1 MSDAVQSHAA
11 PSARED
17 IAFMRALAVEGA
29 DGPILG
35 GSILLATGLIY
46 AAACVLDWL
55 ILINPRSAPGVW
67 MMWIWMAAL
76 ALQAVVMA
84 VLILRLRGRRTSI
97 DRSNRVFAKVWR
109 GVGLGILSCLA
120 SFFLTAWLTHR
131 PEVFDGYPAVILAL
145 YGVGWMVTAAASR
158 ERWTGGVAILSFL
171 FAVASGAFAGNIN
184 LPLVFAL
191 ALLLLLAAP
200 GALLLKRSQVR
211 S

>member
-1 MSDAVQSHAA
+1 MSDAVQPHAA

-35 GSILLATGLIY
+35 GSILLATGMIY
-46 AAACVLDWL
+46 AVACVLDWL

-76 ALQAVVMA
+76 ALQALVVA
-84 VLILRLRGRRTSI
+84 VFIIRLRRRRSTI
-97 DRSNRVFAKVWR
+97 DRTNRVFSSVWN
-109 GVGLGILSCLA
+109 GVGLAIFSCWG
-120 SFFLTAWLTHR
+120 SFFLTAWWAHR
-131 PEVFDGYPAVILAL
+131 PEVFAGFPSVILAL
-145 YGVGWMVTAAASR
+145 YGVGWTVTAAASR
-158 ERWTGGVAILSFL
+158 ERWIWGVAVLCYL
-171 FAVASGAFAGNIN
+171 FAVATGAFAGSVN
-184 LPLVFAL
+184 LLLVFAV